1 MKLLEVYTC
10 INMNCQPPQVLQQ
23 TRGRKSIDRFFVKYH
38 AIQSLLHA
46 DGNVIHTRV
55 PPLLMLPVFTQVLR
69 ISIKQVLDCS
79 NKSI

>member
-55 PPLLMLPVFTQVLR
+55 PPLLMLPVCIYPSPPDFHKAGVRL
-69 ISIKQVLDCS
+69 L
-79 NKSI
+79 